1 MSLAKA
7 LNNARQAG
15 KGLQGLHL
23 KYLEAYAEQA
33 STPSLNDAVLFL
45 DLLRQG
51 RSTLHS
57 KAPGT
62 LKRYEAECLRH
73 EGYIKFRSQFV
84 EGHEFDQPSSTM
96 LVRIYSNLRRM
107 NLHSDAE
114 KLWPRVY
121 SFATAGPMPRVDLL
135 RIWATCPPAELPKL
149 DATLGKALG
158 NADSLTSWQ
167 LLSALSRSGALPPR
181 SATLKACLDHLWK
194 MVKEFQA
201 NPEDIAKMLARL
213 HLASKSEGAGIEPEI
228 LDKIKKE
235 LVATS
240 PTLDVDFLCSL
251 LPVIES
257 SDETLWVFVRDQLLQ
272 KKRMPLQNSL
282 DVLEF
287 LNRVPGKKGAQK
299 LRLFVEVN
307 LEMKLSK
314 AAQSDPSDV
323 ARISRHL
330 HVVASSGKICQGL
343 LNTAINMRKDLYP
356 VVLWLLFMR
365 TGEAGLAQKHPEL
378 LVKFD
383 RVGEILESHG
393 IPEGRMSMMEM
404 LKSVR
409 AMRQNQVKMPK
420 CVEQIVQHFLR
431 ILQQAQEHVGGHLAA
446 EASQEASGLGAAM
459 GKPLLD
465 NAGEDEAVQDE
476 SLEAQRLGA
485 AAKKPPLDD
494 AREGQPEETA
504 DEETADQGLE
514 VQQDQDASDTKS
526 DPSTVKRKDL
536 LAEVQHLV
544 LLLWAELEQQAL
556 ENSELSA
563 AARDVCEPE
572 RCKLDV
578 RRIAECLVELSALE
592 TASILCEKLHATFL
606 ESLPAL
612 AGSELL
618 ELTAKVSFDVQAAA
632 MAVQELDK
640 RVMEDRLSVS
650 DSADVDYLIQC
661 ASNLKR
667 AARAERAGDVEVV
680 QEQMIK
686 VCKLLLEHMPEKP
699 EKVQEVMSVVCAALA
714 DLGLEEPIFNSM
726 LYKGLRVLA
735 RNPEPCDGMVE
746 LLFSLAGLHGGKL
759 PFNMLAYAWVL
770 ATHCAAE
777 VKSAESCAK
786 LWALALAARHL
797 SSKTAWTNL
806 RLAPNAAALDRSVF
820 PPKDSKL
827 PAFGLEGNR
836 QTQELQDHLR
846 LALAFALPA
855 QLSEE
860 QLQVPGTPFV
870 VDFGFERLCLG
881 IVVPRAAHKTSG
893 NKLTGHAR
901 LMEATLKAMG
911 WRVLW
916 AWPDELAGLCQE
928 TPDDSVVAALRSAIE
943 EGKSISAARRAAGV
957 GQEVEQS
964 AEPMEEASDS
974 DG

>member
-1 MSLAKA
+1 
-7 LNNARQAG
+7 
-15 KGLQGLHL
+15 
-23 KYLEAYAEQA
+23 
-33 STPSLNDAVLFL
+33 
-45 DLLRQG
+45 
-51 RSTLHS
+51 
-57 KAPGT
+57 
-62 LKRYEAECLRH
+62 
-73 EGYIKFRSQFV
+73 
-84 EGHEFDQPSSTM
+84 
-96 LVRIYSNLRRM
+96 
-107 NLHSDAE
+107 
-114 KLWPRVY
+114 
-121 SFATAGPMPRVDLL
+121 
-135 RIWATCPPAELPKL
+135 
-149 DATLGKALG
+149 
-158 NADSLTSWQ
+158 
-167 LLSALSRSGALPPR
+167 
-181 SATLKACLDHLWK
+181 
-194 MVKEFQA
+194 
-201 NPEDIAKMLARL
+201 
-213 HLASKSEGAGIEPEI
+213 
-228 LDKIKKE
+228 
-235 LVATS
+235 
-240 PTLDVDFLCSL
+240 
-251 LPVIES
+251 
-257 SDETLWVFVRDQLLQ
+257 
-272 KKRMPLQNSL
+272 
-282 DVLEF
+282 
-287 LNRVPGKKGAQK
+287 
-299 LRLFVEVN
+299 
-307 LEMKLSK
+307 
-314 AAQSDPSDV
+314 
-323 ARISRHL
+323 
-330 HVVASSGKICQGL
+330 
-343 LNTAINMRKDLYP
+343 
-356 VVLWLLFMR
+356 
-365 TGEAGLAQKHPEL
+365 
-378 LVKFD
+378 
-383 RVGEILESHG
+383 
-393 IPEGRMSMMEM
+393 
-404 LKSVR
+404 
-409 AMRQNQVKMPK
+409 MRQNQVKMPK
-420 CVEQIVQHFLR
+420 C
-431 ILQQAQEHVGGHLAA
+431 AQEHVGGHLAA

-572 RCKLDV
+572 RCKLD
-578 RRIAECLVELSALE
+578 ALE

-699 EKVQEVMSVVCAALA
+699 EK
-714 DLGLEEPIFNSM
+714 
-726 LYKGLRVLA
+726 
-735 RNPEPCDGMVE
+735 
-746 LLFSLAGLHGGKL
+746 
-759 PFNMLAYAWVL
+759 
-770 ATHCAAE
+770 
-777 VKSAESCAK
+777 
-786 LWALALAARHL
+786 
-797 SSKTAWTNL
+797 
-806 RLAPNAAALDRSVF
+806 
-820 PPKDSKL
+820 
-827 PAFGLEGNR
+827 
-836 QTQELQDHLR
+836 DHLR
-846 LALAFALPA
+846 LALASALPA

-957 GQEVEQS
+957 GQEELAQLWQEALPRLHGSASSLAVRQLHITSGRLEVRQQPSVFGDCVLLDVFMASGTSDTQTLALKLDADSVLQGPFEGCSFHVFWAKGRGPTLDWVPKEYQLCDLYHALLVEERWSYPALS
-964 AEPMEEASDS
+964 AVASAVYN
-974 DG
+974 GTVQM